1 MTKDERPRRV
11 SVPWLQ
17 IGVHGLGG
25 LPLARILF
33 DALTGGLSVN
43 PIQDIT
49 QRLGRAALYL
59 LIACLAVTPLNTL
72 LGWRA
77 LIRHRRALGLYAFLY
92 AALHFTMFAAVDY
105 GLDLQEISRQT
116 VEKPYILMGITAGS
130 ILLALAITSFK
141 WWMRQMGKGW
151 QSLHR
156 LVYLA
161 GIVVIIH
168 YAWAKKGNL
177 FTLSGDILAPLLW
190 GLLLVILLVLR
201 LPAIRKWASGL
212 RHGRP
217 GKNRPA
223 LHGCSEN
230 NRQSTQQ

>member
-1 MTKDERPRRV
+1 MTKDEGRRGK
-11 SVPWLQ
+11 VPWLR
-17 IGVHGLGG
+17 IGVHVLGG

-49 QRLGRAALYL
+49 QRLGRGALYL
-59 LIACLAVTPLNTL
+59 LAASLAVTPLNTL
-72 LGWRA
+72 FGWRA
-77 LIRHRRALGLYAFLY
+77 LLRHRRALGLYAFLY
-92 AALHFTMFAAVDY
+92 AALHFTMFAAIDY
-105 GLDLQEISRQT
+105 GLDLQEIGRQT
-116 VEKPYILMGITAGS
+116 VEKPYILMGVTAGS

-156 LVYLA
+156 LIYLA

-177 FTLSGDILAPLLW
+177 FTLSGDVLAPLLW
-190 GLLLVILLVLR
+190 GLLLIILLFLR
-201 LPAIRKWASGL
+201 LPAIRKWASSL
-212 RHGRP
+212 RQRRP

-223 LHGCSEN
+223 PQGGAGN
-230 NRQSTQQ
+230 NQQSTPK

>member
-1 MTKDERPRRV
+1 MTKDEGRRGK
-11 SVPWLQ
+11 VPWLR
-17 IGVHGLGG
+17 IGVHVLGW

-33 DALTGGLSVN
+33 EALTGGLSVN

-59 LIACLAVTPLNTL
+59 LVASMAVTPLNTL
-72 LGWRA
+72 FGWRA
-77 LIRHRRALGLYAFLY
+77 LLRHRRALGLYAFLY

-105 GLDLQEISRQT
+105 GLDLREIGRQT
-116 VEKPYILMGITAGS
+116 VEKPYILMGVTAGS

-190 GLLLVILLVLR
+190 GLLLAILLVLR

-212 RHGRP
+212 RQHRP
-217 GKNRPA
+217 PPA
-223 LHGCSEN
+223 RQSMERSRN
-230 NRQSTQQ
+230 NRAETHQ